1 MLEHVKPVKGA
12 AEDVRYA
19 PGTGVAYIRAF
30 GGQPRACLPGLLG
43 VAAVARGQRT
53 LEHARGPQRVED
65 RSIGSGIAPSDSVGS
80 GSFGCCACI
89 TGGPE
94 RFGP

>member
-53 LEHARGPQRVED
+53 LEHARGPQRVEG
-65 RSIGSGIAPSDSVGS
+65 RSVGS
-80 GSFGCCACI
+80 GVGVIPMLCMHHRG
-89 TGGPE
+89 T
-94 RFGP
+94 